1 MTFEELVAE
10 GAAVPLEGWDF
21 SWFDG
26 RATEERPPWG
36 YARLMGERMAR
47 AAAALD
53 VETGGGEVLATVE
66 RPPPLLVATESWPPN
81 AALARARLRAFGAHV
96 VMVADAPTLPFADA
110 SFDLVVSRHPVVV
123 LWEEIARVLR
133 TGGTYLSQQIGPGS
147 NRELR
152 DLMMGP
158 QPVNPSRSGRNG
170 PGPPWPRPGSCSLDL
185 RACALRVEFF
195 DVAAVVHFLRK
206 VHWTVP
212 GSRPRRTTSHSAP
225 CTSSSG
231 VTACSCRPPNDPRRG
246 ASARLTRLP
255 ARRCDRLGGQLAWL
269 TELML

>member
-47 AAAALD
+47 ASAALD

-81 AALARARLRAFGAHV
+81 AALARARLRSLGAHV
-96 VMVADAPTLPFADA
+96 VTVADGPTLPFADA
-110 SFDLVVSRHPVVV
+110 SFDLAVSRHPVVV

-133 TGGTYLSQQIGPGS
+133 PGGTYLSQQIGPGS
-147 NRELR
+147 NRELT

-158 QPVNPSRSGRNG
+158 QPVNPGRSRERARAAVAAAG
-170 PGPPWPRPGSCSLDL
+170 LVLVDL
-185 RACALRVEFF
+185 RAGALRVEFF

-212 GSRPRRTTSHSAP
+212 GFTPEAYDAPLRAVHEIIRRDGVFVSHAQ
-225 CTSSSG
+225 
-231 VTACSCRPPNDPRRG
+231 
-246 ASARLTRLP
+246 RLLVE
-255 ARRCDRLGGQLAWL
+255 ARRPGLPGWARRS
-269 TELML
+269 